1 MLKHWRQYVPL
12 VLLVLI
18 GAAIRWAY
26 LWWPVVKFSVD
37 ECTYGIQ
44 AIHILKGERPVFYYA
59 QPFTGSQSAYL
70 AALGFWLLGFKPILL
85 KVVPFVFSVLFILS
99 SYLVGKKVG
108 DWGEKGDKGKMG
120 EKVGLLAAA
129 LIAIPPVFMANWSVR
144 AGTGYPEATLVG
156 SLCLLVALSIL
167 WPKEG
172 GLGREGGL
180 GKKFFLLGL
189 LGGFGYWVQPAIA
202 YFLIPI
208 FGFLIVWGVDSLRRA
223 SRDGKLLAVSCQL
236 LALVLVALLGFVI
249 GSLPVWIYNV
259 QNEWLTSRS
268 LLHKPGGTKMAFVNF
283 FRNGLPP
290 LLGTRAP
297 WSDKD
302 FFKPLA
308 ITVWALYAAAYL
320 GLVWRRRKAFRSYLH
335 FDFSQAQPV
344 DLLLACATIVP
355 FIFSFSPFNWFLT
368 EPRYIYGLYGSLP
381 IILALFAV
389 SLGIK
394 KALVVIGLVIFSNIL
409 GMVWPEGHSRPN
421 TFQDPLPLTNVIP
434 FLQQHNIR
442 YVYSSD
448 ALCHRLIYESFEE
461 VICTQMEG
469 GFGSVRYPKY
479 IEMVN
484 QAPKEEKGYVFLVGQ
499 GTTTDTFH
507 PGLVKCEEDLAKQ
520 DGPCHE
526 EIIDG
531 VFRVSWYK

>member
-1 MLKHWRQYVPL
+1 MTKFLRKHFFL
-12 VLLVLI
+12 IILLVV

-37 ECTYGIQ
+37 ECTYGLQ

-85 KVVPFVFSVLFILS
+85 KVVPFFFSVLFIVS
-99 SYLVGKKVG
+99 TYLVGKRVG
-108 DWGEKGDKGKMG
+108 DWGEKGNGGKKGKAA
-120 EKVGLLAAA
+120 GLMAAA
-129 LIAIPPVFMANWSVR
+129 LVAVPPVFMANWSVR
-144 AGTGYPEATLVG
+144 AGTGYPESTLVG
-156 SLCLLVALSIL
+156 SLCLLVAFSIL
-167 WPKEG
+167 WGKEG
-172 GLGREGGL
+172 KDGRL

-189 LGGFGYWVQPAIA
+189 LGGFGYWIQPAIA
-202 YFLIPI
+202 YFLVPI
-208 FGFLIVWGVDSLRRA
+208 FGFLVVWAVGNLKKSSSFIFSL
-223 SRDGKLLAVSCQL
+223 SSFILI
-236 LALVLVALLGFVI
+236 ALVGFGI
-249 GSLPVWIYNV
+249 GSLPVWVYNF
-259 QNEWLTSRS
+259 QNEWMTSRS

-283 FRNGLPP
+283 FKVGLPP

-297 WSDKD
+297 WSAKD
-302 FFKPLA
+302 FFLPLA
-308 ITVWALYAAAYL
+308 ITVWILYGTAYL
-320 GLVWRRRKAFRSYLH
+320 GLIWRRRKALLSYFR
-335 FDFSQAQPV
+335 FDFSQSQPV

-355 FIFSFSPFNWFLT
+355 FIFSFSPFNWFLI

-381 IILALFAV
+381 IILVLFAV
-389 SLGIK
+389 SFGIR
-394 KALVVIGLVIFSNIL
+394 KALVIIGLVIFSNIL

-469 GFGSVRYPKY
+469 GFGSVRYPRY
-479 IEMVN
+479 IEMVKS
-484 QAPKEEKGYVFLVGQ
+484 APKEEKGYVFLVGQ

-526 EIIDG
+526 EVINKL
-531 VFRVSWYK
+531 FRVSWYR